1 MTEKGGAC
9 DDGIAPAQTEW
20 AEVSNPSQNG
30 QWIGRSFGFGHHCAC
45 PIRSGSSMRSRSL
58 GLVFVLLLLAWVPAA
73 RALDAGQVAL
83 LVNREDPASVEIAD
97 YYRQRR
103 GIPDANVIELALPAG
118 RDALTA
124 DEFNQ
129 VHAEA
134 RSRLPPGTR
143 ALVLA
148 WTRPWRAGCMS
159 ITSAF
164 AFGFDPRF
172 CSTGCGQTSPSRYF
186 NGGLSL
192 SENLPMPLPAMMLA
206 GESVAQVKR
215 LIDRG
220 IASDYSYPKGKVYL
234 VRTEDASRNVRAVHY
249 DLIAEHVPG
258 LRIASPHAAQAKDL
272 DDVLGYFTGAARV
285 PLLDTLAFLP
295 GAPAD
300 HLTSFGGQLL
310 GNPSQ
315 MSALEWL
322 KAGATASYGTVVEPC
337 NHLSKFPHP
346 GVLMHWYAN
355 GDTLIEAYWK
365 SVATPGEGVFIGEPL
380 ARPFG
385 SRVQRDDQGWWLEAH
400 SGKERRVAIETAP
413 SVVGPYRPVAT
424 VKLPAGHS
432 RQKLPVGAAA
442 AVRVR

>member
-1 MTEKGGAC
+1 MRVRDLCLTL
-9 DDGIAPAQTEW
+9 GIA
-20 AEVSNPSQNG
+20 
-30 QWIGRSFGFGHHCAC
+30 
-45 PIRSGSSMRSRSL
+45 
-58 GLVFVLLLLAWVPAA
+58 LLAWVPAA

-83 LVNREDPASVEIAD
+83 LVNRDDPASVEIAV

-103 GIPDANVIELALPAG
+103 GIPEANVIELAMPTG
-118 RDALTA
+118 RDVLSG
-124 DEFNQ
+124 DEFEQ
-129 VHAEA
+129 IHAEA
-134 RSRLPPGTR
+134 KRRLPPGTR

-164 AFGFDPRF
+164 AFGFDKRF
-172 CSTGCGQTSPSRYF
+172 CSSGCGQTSPSRYF
-186 NGGLSL
+186 NGGLDIPDS
-192 SENLPMPLPAMMLA
+192 LPMPIPAMMLA
-206 GESVAQVKR
+206 GESVDQVKQ

-220 IASDYSYPKGKVYL
+220 IASDYTYPRGTVYL
-234 VRTEDASRNVRAVHY
+234 VRTEDAARNVRARHF
-249 DLIAEHVPG
+249 DAIPEQVPG
-258 LRIASPHAAQAKDL
+258 LRMASPSAAQAKGL

-285 PLLDTLAFLP
+285 PLLDTLTFLP

-365 SVATPGEGVFIGEPL
+365 SVAAPGEGVFIGEPL

-385 SRVQRDDQGWWLEAH
+385 TRVQRDEQGWWLEGH
-400 SGKERRVAIETAP
+400 SGKGRRVVIETAP
-413 SVVGPYRPVAT
+413 SVVGPYRPAT
-424 VKLPAGHS
+424 SVKLPAGHS
-432 RQKLPVGAAA
+432 RQKLTVEKAA
-442 AVRVR
+442 AVRARSF

>member
-1 MTEKGGAC
+1 MRVRNLC
-9 DDGIAPAQTEW
+9 LM
-20 AEVSNPSQNG
+20 
-30 QWIGRSFGFGHHCAC
+30 FGLA
-45 PIRSGSSMRSRSL
+45 
-58 GLVFVLLLLAWVPAA
+58 LLAWASAA
-73 RALDAGQVAL
+73 GALDAWQVAV
-83 LVNREDPASVEIAD
+83 LVNRHDSASVEIAD

-103 GIPDANVIELALPAG
+103 GIPEANVIDLALPTG
-118 RDALTA
+118 RDVLSG
-124 DEFNQ
+124 DEFEQ
-129 VHAEA
+129 IHAEA
-134 RSRLPPGTR
+134 RRRLPPGTQ

-164 AFGFDPRF
+164 AFGFDKRF
-172 CSTGCGQTSPSRYF
+172 CSSGCGQTSPSRYF
-186 NGGLSL
+186 NGGLGMSDT
-192 SENLPMPLPAMMLA
+192 LPMPLPAMMLA
-206 GESVAQVKR
+206 GESVAQVKQ

-220 IASDYSYPKGKVYL
+220 IASDYSYPRGTVYL
-234 VRTEDASRNVRAVHY
+234 VRTEDTARNVRALHF
-249 DLIAEHVPG
+249 DAIPEQVPG
-258 LRIASPHAAQAKDL
+258 LRIASPNAAQARDL

-285 PLLDTLAFLP
+285 PLLDTLTFLP

-310 GNPSQ
+310 GNPGQ

-365 SVATPGEGVFIGEPL
+365 SVASPGEGVFIGEPL

-385 SRVQRDDQGWWLEAH
+385 TRVQRDDQGWWLEGH
-400 SGKERRVAIETAP
+400 SGKGRRVVIETAP
-413 SVVGPYRPVAT
+413 SVVGPYRPATT

-432 RQKLPVGAAA
+432 RQKLPVEKAG
-442 AVRVR
+442 AVRAR

>member
-1 MTEKGGAC
+1 MRVRDLCLTL
-9 DDGIAPAQTEW
+9 GIA
-20 AEVSNPSQNG
+20 
-30 QWIGRSFGFGHHCAC
+30 
-45 PIRSGSSMRSRSL
+45 
-58 GLVFVLLLLAWVPAA
+58 LLAWVQAA
-73 RALDAGQVAL
+73 RALDAGQVAV
-83 LVNREDPASVEIAD
+83 LVQRDDPASVEIAD

-103 GIPDANVIELALPAG
+103 GIPEANIIELAMPTG
-118 RDALTA
+118 RDVLSG
-124 DEFNQ
+124 DEFEPI
-129 VHAEA
+129 HAEVK
-134 RSRLPPGTR
+134 RRLPPGTR

-164 AFGFDPRF
+164 AFGFDKRF
-172 CSTGCGQTSPSRYF
+172 CSSGCGPTSPSRYF
-186 NGGLSL
+186 NGGLDMPDS
-192 SENLPMPLPAMMLA
+192 LPMPLPAMMLA
-206 GESVAQVKR
+206 GESVAQVKQ

-220 IASDYSYPKGKVYL
+220 IASDYTYPRGTVYL
-234 VRTEDASRNVRAVHY
+234 VRTEDAARNVRARHF
-249 DLIAEHVPG
+249 DAIPEQVPG
-258 LRIASPHAAQAKDL
+258 LRMASPSAAQAKNL
-272 DDVLGYFTGAARV
+272 DDVLGFFTGAVRV
-285 PLLDTLAFLP
+285 PLLDTLTFLP

-337 NHLSKFPHP
+337 NHLAKFPHP

-385 SRVQRDDQGWWLEAH
+385 TRVQRDDQGWWLEAH
-400 SGKERRVAIETAP
+400 SGKGRRVIIETAP
-413 SVVGPYRPVAT
+413 SVVGPYRAT
-424 VKLPAGHS
+424 TSVNLPAGHS
-432 RQKLPVGAAA
+432 RQKLPVGKAA
-442 AVRVR
+442 AVRARPL